1 MYRIYEDGYWGDTFI
16 PYTDSNVYVLES
28 IDVDMSN
35 NIHAIGY
42 FNLQNQTSDYF
53 VTAYYLYEQSTNQW
67 ETPYIISNNMP
78 YRGCDIVV
86 DSLQLPHAVTDDYI
100 SQVPI
105 DFATLHRNQS
115 MLGWEPCDTVSA
127 HKEEF
132 YPQIEINAENNPDFI
147 IAEMITN
154 DNLMLKNYYKIND
167 TYVIELIDSNGSIM
181 FKNLQRH
188 NSELILVYGK
198 MALDSGLNS
207 VLYLTRKSI
216 NVGIKDTE
224 KIYVSKIYPNPCS
237 TELNISLSVS
247 SLCVCSITL
256 VDILGK
262 TILSKYN
269 VGLIPG
275 NNNIKVAL
283 KRFNNHISSHSG
295 YVVIRINNYVLVQPI
310 IFN

>member
-1 MYRIYEDGYWGDTFI
+1 
-16 PYTDSNVYVLES
+16 
-28 IDVDMSN
+28 
-35 NIHAIGY
+35 
-42 FNLQNQTSDYF
+42 
-53 VTAYYLYEQSTNQW
+53 
-67 ETPYIISNNMP
+67 
-78 YRGCDIVV
+78 
-86 DSLQLPHAVTDDYI
+86 
-100 SQVPI
+100 
-105 DFATLHRNQS
+105 
-115 MLGWEPCDTVSA
+115 
-127 HKEEF
+127 
-132 YPQIEINAENNPDFI
+132 
-147 IAEMITN
+147 
-154 DNLMLKNYYKIND
+154 
-167 TYVIELIDSNGSIM
+167 M

-295 YVVIRINNYVLVQPI
+295 MLSKS
-310 IFN
+310 